1 MRGKE
6 DIRPKGVGYPHLKV
20 LAAYLPEFIVEEEPE
35 PYPEVEDDGLVL
47 VVPVPDLVFDELV
60 PVPFCW
66 SGRRPLEGEKFGALS
81 ATSLSLF
88 W

>member
-1 MRGKE
+1 M
-6 DIRPKGVGYPHLKV
+6 GYPHLKV

-35 PYPEVEDDGLVL
+35 PYPEVEDEGEVPLF
-47 VVPVPDLVFDELV
+47 VVPVPVLVFDELV

-66 SGRRPLEGEKFGALS
+66 SGRRPLEGEKLGALS